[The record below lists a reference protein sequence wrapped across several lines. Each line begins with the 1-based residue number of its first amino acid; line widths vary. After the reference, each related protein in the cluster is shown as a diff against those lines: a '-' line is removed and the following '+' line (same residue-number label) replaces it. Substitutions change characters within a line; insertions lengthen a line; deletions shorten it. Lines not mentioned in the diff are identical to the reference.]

1 MAERGVVPISLC
13 LFSPDLN
20 PIEAFWDRMKDV
32 LGRLHPEV
40 HRRSKEL
47 KAAVLEAWESITDAE
62 VRESVGIMHQRCLD
76 VRDAH
81 GMYTS
86 W

>member
-1 MAERGVVPISLC
+1 MAERGVMPIFLC
-13 LFSPDLN
+13 PFSPDLN
-20 PIEAFWDRMKDV
+20 PIEALWDRMKDI
-32 LGRLHPEV
+32 LGRLQPEV

-47 KAAVLEAWESITDAE
+47 KAAVFEVWESITDAE
-62 VRESVGIMHQRCLD
+62 VRESVGTMHQHCLD
-76 VRDAH
+76 GRDAH